1 MTFVWSRDQHS
12 GSRDHSSQLLSP
24 DNDSVLLT
32 VTYLTQ
38 LVSGRALYTILTLQ
52 RVTFQFCVLPK
63 FGIEKEVRTC
73 DSCFEKYGPKDEGS
87 PTGQEPGTLRVK
99 KERQESESDLP
110 AEYLASPLS
119 KQPQVPENKAGGKT
133 EAELREEEEFQLAL
147 AISQSEAEEKE
158 KAKKKATSEILNS
171 LSNNTVT
178 NGANGNGTN
187 GAASV
192 GKGMMEDPPINP
204 GQAGELEKY
213 LNRDYWEQRER
224 QDLVSAGQAKT
235 NILMASGAGAPV
247 ARVTQEVMQGSNPDS
262 RALEEELNEFT
273 ETLKTQLEIFVN
285 RMKSNS
291 SRGRP
296 IANDTSVQTLFMNIM
311 TMHGKLVRYI
321 QDQEDHRVKYEGL
334 QDKLTQIKDAR
345 AALDALR
352 EEELERKRQEQEELE
367 RQRQIQLAAKL
378 EVMRKK
384 KAEYLEYQRQLALQR
399 MAEQEREV
407 ASKAMYMP
415 QPGPGMY
422 GMAGGMPPNMYMP
435 QQYPGMMHP
444 GK

>member
-1 MTFVWSRDQHS
+1 M
-12 GSRDHSSQLLSP
+12 
-24 DNDSVLLT
+24 
-32 VTYLTQ
+32 
-38 LVSGRALYTILTLQ
+38 
-52 RVTFQFCVLPK
+52 RV
-63 FGIEKEVRTC
+63 C
-73 DSCFEKYGPKDEGS
+73 DSCFEKYGPRDTES
-87 PTGQEPGTLRVK
+87 PTGESGPTIRVK
-99 KERQESESDLP
+99 RESESELP

-119 KQPQVPENKAGGKT
+119 KQPQVPDKAPSSGGKS
-133 EAELREEEEFQLAL
+133 EAELREEEELQLAL

-158 KAKKKATSEILNS
+158 KLKKKATSEM
-171 LSNNTVT
+171 LSNFSGAGPVT
-178 NGANGNGTN
+178 NGSNGTSSVAGKN
-187 GAASV
+187 GPPSLP
-192 GKGMMEDPPINP
+192 DDPINP
-204 GQAGELEKY
+204 AQAGELEKY

-224 QDLVSAGQAKT
+224 QDLVSAGQAKAT
-235 NILMASGAGAPV
+235 MMMAGGGGAAPPALV
-247 ARVTQEVMQGSNPDS
+247 QEAVQGNTPEAD
-262 RALEEELNEFT
+262 RAAEEELNEFT

-321 QDQEDHRVKYEGL
+321 QDQEDQRVKYEGL

-352 EEELERKRQEQEELE
+352 EEELERKRREQEELE

-407 ASKAMYMP
+407 AAKVSLHITIITSSNK
-415 QPGPGMY
+415 
-422 GMAGGMPPNMYMP
+422 
-435 QQYPGMMHP
+435 
-444 GK
+444 

>member
-1 MTFVWSRDQHS
+1 M
-12 GSRDHSSQLLSP
+12 
-24 DNDSVLLT
+24 
-32 VTYLTQ
+32 
-38 LVSGRALYTILTLQ
+38 
-52 RVTFQFCVLPK
+52 FQFCVLPK

-73 DSCFEKYGPKDEGS
+73 DSCFEKYGPKDEEL
-87 PTGQEPGTLRVK
+87 PAGQDPGTLRVK
-99 KERQESESDLP
+99 KESDSDLP

-119 KQPQVPENKAGGKT
+119 KQPQVPENKASGGKT

-187 GAASV
+187 GATSV
-192 GKGMMEDPPINP
+192 GKVMMEDPAINP
-204 GQAGELEKY
+204 GQASELENY

-235 NILMASGAGAPV
+235 NIMMASGAGAPMP
-247 ARVTQEVMQGSNPDS
+247 RVNQEAMQGNNPDS

-352 EEELERKRQEQEELE
+352 EEEMERKRQEQEELE

-407 ASKAMYMP
+407 ASKAMYMT
-415 QPGPGMY
+415 QPGPVMY
-422 GMAGGMPPNMYMP
+422 GMAGGMPPNMYMQ

-444 GK
+444 GKLHLYIKCPLLTSEFRMLHI